1 MAQTNP
7 ISRLPWAQDSFKT
20 GVGWGV
26 FGGARGIQGDL
37 QAQIP
42 CLNDNLSGDDT
53 FVPCRFAFLLGCGSR
68 PAGQTQFAM
77 SSLCAEAL
85 GKFEPLT
92 GPASESERSHGFGGG
107 EIQRG
112 AQLVDCKTEKATLQ
126 GDGVCGELR

>member
-53 FVPCRFAFLLGCGSR
+53 FVLCRFR
-68 PAGQTQFAM
+68 
-77 SSLCAEAL
+77 SLSFSAAE
-85 GKFEPLT
+85 T
-92 GPASESERSHGFGGG
+92 GPRVRRNSR
-107 EIQRG
+107 
-112 AQLVDCKTEKATLQ
+112 
-126 GDGVCGELR
+126 